1 MNPRLGGL
9 LIATSVVAL
18 DQVTKWWAS
27 ETLPGSPITVI
38 PDFLQFRYVTNS
50 GAAFGFF
57 SGGGPVLAVIAFF
70 VIVGILVVV
79 VRKTHG
85 WPESV
90 VLGLVIGGAAGNLI
104 DRVTRGDGLL
114 DGAVVDFV
122 DFSFFPAFNVADSA
136 ITVGAVLAL
145 WLAARRP

>member
-1 MNPRLGGL
+1 MKPRLGGL
-9 LIATSVVAL
+9 VVAASVIAL
-18 DQVTKWWAS
+18 DQLTKWWAA

-38 PDFLQFRYVTNS
+38 PDVLHLRYVTNS

-57 SGGGPVLAVIAFF
+57 SGGGPVLAVLALV

-90 VLGLVIGGAAGNLI
+90 VLGLVIGGAAGNLV
-104 DRVTRGDGLL
+104 DRLTRGDGLL
-114 DGAVVDFV
+114 DGAVVDFI

>member
-1 MNPRLGGL
+1 MKPRLGGL
-9 LIATSVVAL
+9 AVAATVILL
-18 DQVTKWWAS
+18 DQLTKWWAA

-38 PDFLQFRYVTNS
+38 EDFLHLRYVTNS

-57 SGGGPVLAVIAFF
+57 SGGGAVLAVIAFV

-90 VLGLVIGGAAGNLI
+90 VVGLVIGGAAGNLI

-114 DGAVVDFV
+114 DGAVIDFI
-122 DFSFFPAFNVADSA
+122 DFSFFPAFNLADSA